1 MLKKVYSKATVSFD
15 SWNYELSEGK
25 LRLFWNQD
33 NSPPILT
40 RNDLTLVFEPPKP
53 TTITTEEATDIFCAV
68 LLPHAANKFT
78 SVRIIGPF
86 NERQQHFWLD

>member
-1 MLKKVYSKATVSFD
+1 MALGQLQKLID
-15 SWNYELSEGK
+15 
-25 LRLFWNQD
+25 LRLLGHT
-33 NSPPILT
+33 P